1 MANLKTFSG
10 FPIQNLSSDPVPF
23 AQAKINDP
31 YAGTWSS
38 GGSMNTGRDSLA
50 GTGIQTS
57 ALAVGGSPG
66 ISALN
71 ELYNGS
77 SWTES
82 GDLNTARKALAAS
95 GTSSTAALAFG
106 GFTSPPTVDKSETE
120 TFNGSSWT
128 EVANLATARHGLA
141 GTGTNTAALAIGG
154 YTTSP
159 AAASALNESWNG
171 SAWTETGDLNDAR
184 NYLGAAGTTT
194 AALVAGG
201 NETLTANTES
211 WNGSSWTEVSDLNTA
226 RFGYGMNGTSTSALA
241 YAGLSPP
248 LGPPNFQTKTES
260 WNGSAWTEVNDLSS
274 VKGYIGGAGVNN
286 TSALAFGGATPGPV
300 SATTEEWAFTGI
312 PPTAPAAGYSDAIVG
327 QMYYNSTAG
336 QFKAIKNGGAP
347 IGTWA
352 SGGDLS
358 GGKRHLG
365 GAGYATAGLVFGGN
379 APSSVT
385 AQTESYNGTSWSEV
399 ADLDNARNYVQGA
412 GYQTAALAIAG
423 SPPSTAGYTESWNGS
438 SWSEVAALSR
448 GSPSPQSD
456 VYGMGCGIQTS
467 ALYFGG
473 DEGGTNVKALNES
486 WNGSSW
492 SEEADMNVAKSY
504 GVGIA
509 TSNQSAISAGGLDWA
524 PGSSRNTP
532 SNEEW
537 NGSSWTE
544 IAELNQGRGFL
555 GGSSLGS
562 TTNTIVFGGRN
573 QGPSAIF
580 TLTEFYDGT
589 SWTEVGDMATTTQS
603 MGYSGTPGGSGTFSA
618 GGQTPSTVAKTEE
631 FVAAD
636 FTINP
641 VTTS

>member
-23 AQAKINDP
+23 AQAKTNDP
-31 YAGTWSS
+31 YGGVWSS
-38 GGSMNTGRDSLA
+38 GGALNTGRNA
-50 GTGIQTS
+50 GTGT
-57 ALAVGGSPG
+57 G
-66 ISALN
+66 ISTAALSIGGALTTYHAETEQYDGSSWTEVGDLN
-71 ELYNGS
+71 TARAYFMNPGSGPYTASLVAGGLSSPTRVALTETWNGS
-77 SWTES
+77 SWTET
-82 GDLNTARKALAAS
+82 GDLNTARSQGGGAS
-95 GTSSTAALAFG
+95 NGTTTATIVFAG
-106 GFTSPPTVDKSETE
+106 GVPAVQTVAETW
-120 TFNGSSWT
+120 NGSSWT
-128 EVANLATARHGLA
+128 EVGDVNTARYQLSGA
-141 GTGTNTAALAIGG
+141 GTSTSALAMGG
-154 YTTSP
+154 QIPGP
-159 AAASALNESWNG
+159 AK
-171 SAWTETGDLNDAR
+171 
-184 NYLGAAGTTT
+184 T
-194 AALVAGG
+194 AV
-201 NETLTANTES
+201 TES
-211 WNGSSWTEVSDLNTA
+211 WNGSSWTEVNDMNTA
-226 RFGYGMNGTSTSALA
+226 RDSTSGGGASNTSALIFGGDVSGVVA
-241 YAGLSPP
+241 
-248 LGPPNFQTKTES
+248 NTES
-260 WNGSAWTEVNDLSS
+260 WDGSSWTEVNDLSTARS
-274 VKGYIGGAGVNN
+274 YIQGSGIATDAIASAGNPNPTN
-286 TSALAFGGATPGPV
+286 TL
-300 SATTEEWAFTGI
+300 TEEWTFSGI

-636 FTINP
+636 FQVKTL
-641 VTTS
+641 TTS